1 MNVWLVTLGSSD
13 VQVKDADLWSD
24 WYREVKGSLYGIDR
38 ARFNPTRL
46 ENSDD
51 VPYRL
56 AARVLGIAYEKLGE
70 AVTEQ
75 LVFPLLE
82 QFQRQLLDKAET
94 IDNIVVLTSDQ
105 QYAFSEEERES
116 YRCPYW
122 QDTGLLYPIVC
133 DYLQSL
139 FPAAQISQL
148 SLSPDGPGQGLDDWD
163 AVLKLVRRKIAALDF
178 EPSKA
183 VLNKVS
189 VSHQAGTPAISSA
202 VQFSSL
208 AKFGDRVE
216 FLVSSEYRPEQ
227 TRLIDSSEY
236 LSALRLQEAK
246 ALLDRYDYSG
256 VKTLIGGVLDR
267 QTQTLLDAGIQW
279 NLADFQNFQKL
290 LLDSNFVQS
299 EDCMWWSFGYESA
312 YLAVIRH
319 RQGNIVDALFHSF
332 RSVEGLIC
340 IWAETKYKACII
352 HDKKGSPQITEKIQA
367 ILPEYW
373 KWIEEKHHNW
383 LKDQREKNQVR
394 VNSGE
399 QALLLS
405 TGLFSQTLYTLLETV
420 RPESKKNKY
429 MKTVLYSAK
438 DERNQQFHRLLG
450 LQEENLFQAWKAKN
464 AEEWKDVL
472 LGCLNFISEVNPIGN
487 FESIESASLMAKVHE
502 SLKSAIEAYETKV

>member
-38 ARFNPTRL
+38 LRFKPTRIN
-46 ENSDD
+46 EDD
-51 VPYRL
+51 DAPYRI
-56 AARVLGIAYEKLGE
+56 ASRVLGIAYEKLGE

-82 QFQRQLLDKAET
+82 QFQQQLLDKAET
-94 IDNIVVLTSDQ
+94 IDRIVVLTSDQ
-105 QYAFSEEERES
+105 QHVFSEEERES

-133 DYLQSL
+133 DYLQPF
-139 FPAAQISQL
+139 FPDAQISPL
-148 SLSPDGPGQGLDDWD
+148 SISPTSSDQGLDDWD
-163 AVLKLVRRKIAALDF
+163 AGLKLVRWEIASLDF
-178 EPSKA
+178 KPEKIY
-183 VLNKVS
+183 

-208 AKFGDRVE
+208 AKFGKQVE
-216 FLVSSEYRPEQ
+216 FLVSSEYRPER
-227 TRLIDSSEY
+227 TRLINSSEY

-290 LLDSNFVQS
+290 LLDSNFVRS
-299 EDCMWWSFGYESA
+299 EGCMWWSFGYESA

-352 HDKKGSPQITEKIQA
+352 HDKKGSPQITEKIQT

-373 KWIEEKHHNW
+373 KWIEEKYHNW
-383 LKDQREKNQVR
+383 LTDQREKNQVR

-405 TGLFSQTLYTLLETV
+405 TGLFGQTLYRLLETV

-450 LQEENLFQAWKAKN
+450 LQEENLFQAWKAN
-464 AEEWKDVL
+464 NVEEWKDVL
-472 LGCLNFISEVNPIGN
+472 LGCLNFISEVNSIGN

-502 SLKSAIEAYETKV
+502 SLKSAIEAYETRA